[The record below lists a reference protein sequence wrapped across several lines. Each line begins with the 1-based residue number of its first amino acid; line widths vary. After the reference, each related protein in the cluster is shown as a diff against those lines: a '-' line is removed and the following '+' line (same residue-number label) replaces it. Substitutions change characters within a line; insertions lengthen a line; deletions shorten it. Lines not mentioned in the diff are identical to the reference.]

1 MAAEIGTASAV
12 LQLTGATV
20 EVCIQL
26 HALIST
32 LRNAPKEI
40 LNLSNDLQ
48 SLNALLRNL
57 QFALESR
64 DAQTIIDQD
73 IGVRGAMS
81 NLRTL
86 IASCHNSCNQ
96 LTSKLKA
103 EKPGDGPTHEQK
115 PSPSG
120 REGRDVRRS
129 IWWLFNRK
137 GIFASVDE
145 LQRTKFLMSDSMGSI
160 TL

>member
-12 LQLTGATV
+12 LQLTSTAV
-20 EVCIQL
+20 SACIKL
-26 HALIST
+26 HGLIST
-32 LRNAPKEI
+32 LKNAPKEI
-40 LNLSNDLQ
+40 LHLSNDLQ
-48 SLNALLRNL
+48 SLSALLKNL
-57 QFALESR
+57 QVALESR

-73 IGVRGAMS
+73 VGVRGAMG

-86 IASCHNSCNQ
+86 ISSCHTSCLELQ
-96 LTSKLKA
+96 SKLQA
-103 EKPGDGPTHEQK
+103 EKSGDG
-115 PSPSG
+115 SPEDEKVVSA

-145 LQRTKFLMSDSMGSI
+145 LQRTKFLLSDSMGSI